1 MSFEQTVVRF
11 IQRHG
16 VPIVY
21 KKVQEGTYDPAT
33 GMSTNAETLVN
44 LKSYPKQI
52 KANQY
57 NYPSLIGKEVV
68 LFYIKYD
75 PTLGISNSDWIV
87 YNSKTYKIDSYS
99 EHSANGNILVYKI
112 LAVKA

>member
-1 MSFEQTVVRF
+1 MNFEQAVITF

-21 KKVQEGTYDPAT
+21 KKIQEGTYDPSV
-33 GMSTNAETLVN
+33 GMSVNTETLVN

-57 NYPSLIGKEVV
+57 NYPNLIGKEVV
-68 LFYIKYD
+68 LFYVKFD
-75 PTLGISNSDWIV
+75 PTLAISNSDWIV
-87 YNSKTYKIDSYS
+87 YNTKTYKIDSYS